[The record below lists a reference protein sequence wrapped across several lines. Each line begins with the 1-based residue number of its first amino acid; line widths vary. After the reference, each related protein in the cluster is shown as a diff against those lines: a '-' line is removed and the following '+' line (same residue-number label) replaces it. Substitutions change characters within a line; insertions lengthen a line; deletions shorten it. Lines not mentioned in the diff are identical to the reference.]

1 MPKLLTVVKV
11 QDPSSMKTVTKQII
25 SIIWKN
31 LETETMAD
39 IIESSILAVADC
51 LNEVSMIIFNE

>member
-1 MPKLLTVVKV
+1 MPKLLTVVKK
-11 QDPSSMKTVTKQII
+11 QDPASMKTVTKQII

-51 LNEVSMIIFNE
+51 LNEIQMM